1 MKRIVFVQR
10 ELEDKLGPMTLIS
23 YLKSKGFWAEII
35 INPVKYIQS
44 ILDINPDFIGISFLS
59 PSVDWATKTCQFIKK
74 RLPNT
79 LIVAGGPHPTF
90 FPNII
95 EQEGIDIVCIGEG
108 EKPLLYLMQSYDGSL
123 SSIQNTPNC
132 WIKNAGKIQKNPQSF
147 LISEEELSQLPHC
160 DRTHYTKYPALK
172 RNPHKKIWTSRGCP
186 YNCSYCFNYKYKE
199 IYKGLGKMVR
209 RRSVDS
215 VIDELKDLKQYGWK
229 CLEVVDDQ
237 FLTSKDWLEEFCDK
251 YQRFIKLP
259 FTCNSTAVQ
268 IKHNVVSALKKAGC
282 KAIYFAIESGVEK
295 IRKEIYNKPVTNQDI
310 YNAADALHSNEMP
323 FLTFNMIGLPD
334 ESMEDI
340 FKTIELNQTI
350 KTTYPWC
357 SIVQPYP
364 GTRIAEYMKG
374 KGIDLLPDFSYS
386 YFTKTIINNYSKRKI
401 ISNAQKL
408 FAFCVKFNIKY
419 NFFTSLVE
427 KPPLKLDILYPA
439 MFYWYYGQDI
449 RKRYGLGWISL
460 FRYWLYSKRI

>member
-1 MKRIVFVQR
+1 MNRIVFVQR
-10 ELEDKLGPMTLIS
+10 EVEDKLGPMTLVA
-23 YLKSKGFWAEII
+23 YLKSKDFSADILI
-35 INPVKYIQS
+35 DPIKHIDNIRQINPE
-44 ILDINPDFIGISFLS
+44 FIGISFLS
-59 PSVDWATKTCQFIKK
+59 PSVDWVLKTCRFLKAHIPKA
-74 RLPNT
+74 
-79 LIVAGGPHPTF
+79 LIVLGGPHPTF
-90 FPNII
+90 FPDII

-108 EKPLLYLMQSYDGSL
+108 EKSLLHLMQSYDGTV
-123 SSIQNTPNC
+123 SSIEDTPNC
-132 WIKNAGKIQKNPQSF
+132 WIKNGAKIKKNSVCSF
-147 LISEEELSQLPHC
+147 LTEQELSEAPYS
-160 DRTHYTKYPALK
+160 DRSHYSRYASL
-172 RNPHKKIWTSRGCP
+172 RNSPHKKIWTSRGCP

-199 IYKGLGKMVR
+199 IYKGLGKVVR
-209 RRSVDS
+209 QRSVDS
-215 VIDELKDLKQYGWK
+215 VINELKDLKRYGWQ
-229 CLEVVDDQ
+229 CLEIVDDQ

-259 FTCNSTAVQ
+259 FTCNSTAIQ
-268 IKHNVVSALKKAGC
+268 IKHNVVSVLKKAGC

-295 IRKEIYNKPVTNQDI
+295 TRNEIYNKPVTNQDI

-323 FLTFNMIGLPD
+323 FLTFNMIGLPE

-340 FKTIELNQTI
+340 FKTIELNQSI

-364 GTRIAEYMKG
+364 GTRIAEYMKE

-386 YFTKTIINNYSKRKI
+386 YFTKTIINDPHKMKI

-408 FAFCVKFNIKY
+408 FAFFVKSNVKY

-427 KPPLKLDILYPA
+427 KPPVKMDILYPA

-449 RKRYGLGWISL
+449 RKRYGLSWFSL
-460 FRYWLYSKRI
+460 FRYWLYSKRV